1 MYDKKFIN
9 SNFSNKSRDNSNLLT
24 EYDLNY
30 NNKTLNNC
38 SYNRNNSYKNNCKN
52 IINDKARNKNYIR
65 NFSNN
70 LLKLNPFMTKNNSN
84 KNKYILTNNS
94 LKNRYGININK
105 NYSFRSSINLTKH
118 SKNIIQ

>member
-1 MYDKKFIN
+1 
-9 SNFSNKSRDNSNLLT
+9 
-24 EYDLNY
+24 
-30 NNKTLNNC
+30 
-38 SYNRNNSYKNNCKN
+38 
-52 IINDKARNKNYIR
+52 
-65 NFSNN
+65 
-70 LLKLNPFMTKNNSN
+70 MTKNNSN